1 MGSWVA
7 HGHLQRCPCQSHDRC
22 THFMRSTRGSEMRL
36 SHLLQLLMQMYLAAS
51 SDCEVF
57 SHQDAPE
64 RMPQATLHS
73 SLLTLVGS
81 VSVAED
87 AWPADDEVPQSH
99 AANSKTLLQ
108 SPARAYLRMQ
118 SAKLRACKGF
128 RPRVQRM
135 RRRPEVTLRGART
148 WACVLCWSAAVLR
161 KCGARG
167 REIGRTLGGITR
179 LHRDTTHEY
188 YHTAAQHLLPP
199 ERASSYGHSKYSVC
213 QHVSGQHRP
222 FASFIDS
229 FVLKSYC
236 RPLQGVQ
243 LSILPY
249 RSFWKLILPPC
260 PQKDTKQ
267 RFPRHPLTCGQAC
280 SCRVLRA
287 LILRDMCLAHEALRC
302 LSQFKPKLLNF
313 YRHSY

>member
-1 MGSWVA
+1 MHLRGCRKLRFILVSSPLSVA
-7 HGHLQRCPCQSHDRC
+7 SAWRRTLGQPM
-22 THFMRSTRGSEMRL
+22 MRF
-36 SHLLQLLMQMYLAAS
+36 HNLM
-51 SDCEVF
+51 
-57 SHQDAPE
+57 
-64 RMPQATLHS
+64 
-73 SLLTLVGS
+73 LLT
-81 VSVAED
+81 
-87 AWPADDEVPQSH
+87 Q
-99 AANSKTLLQ
+99 KTLLQ

-167 REIGRTLGGITR
+167 REIGRTLGRITR

-267 RFPRHPLTCGQAC
+267 RFPRHPLTMWPSLQLPCIESVNSQ
-280 SCRVLRA
+280 RHVLGTQSA
-287 LILRDMCLAHEALRC
+287 SVPITV
-302 LSQFKPKLLNF
+302 
-313 YRHSY
+313 